1 MYLFCIALTGLQQL
15 YVDATLIDKFYV
27 NPLHFLIV
35 YALSGCDICSFV
47 RNISKKKFMQMLFRS
62 PAGYNNL
69 ETFTQ
74 PLIMQED
81 VSLIFLYLYYLRL
94 FICMI

>member
-1 MYLFCIALTGLQQL
+1 MYLLCIALTGLQQL

-35 YALSGCDICSFV
+35 YALSGWDICSFV
-47 RNISKKKFMQMLFRS
+47 RNISKKKFMQMLFQS
-62 PAGYNNL
+62 SADYNNFEIL
-69 ETFTQ
+69 TQ

-81 VSLIFLYLYYLRL
+81 VSPIFLYLYYLRL